1 MFGHFS
7 IKKRTYKLPDQQTL
21 IAVKGNAS
29 KRKKKKLHRFPS
41 NHPSLTSAWPSV
53 FTTGTITGPESGR
66 PGRPGSGGGRDRTQR
81 RGTGKAVRVGGRGSW
96 LGELRSSTE
105 LDHEGGDEDEV
116 DLGKNAEMYVDIQLE
131 QKEVCREKN
140 CNSWCIL
147 S

>member
-1 MFGHFS
+1 M
-7 IKKRTYKLPDQQTL
+7 
-21 IAVKGNAS
+21 
-29 KRKKKKLHRFPS
+29 
-41 NHPSLTSAWPSV
+41 
-53 FTTGTITGPESGR
+53 
-66 PGRPGSGGGRDRTQR
+66 
-81 RGTGKAVRVGGRGSW
+81 GGRGSW